1 MKENLSSTYTVI
13 PKRHKQPSN
22 QDKEKYNV
30 LNKININEDKDYPI
44 LSKKNKQYNSAININ
59 NVKINH
65 NRNIDNNIDNSLSV
79 SNNSNKDLINS
90 TSMNNIDDLDENINI
105 KFPCKYK
112 CSINS
117 TMNTQASIKSSLNK
131 TYNPNIREKIIKKSL
146 KSNDNSDSN
155 YNDKYF
161 NTFSL
166 MNKVNQFFQNMN
178 KKEKTLNDNNK
189 NEDTNIYDSMGK
201 NLIYKNYKNTE
212 INNLE
217 SIINNNSNL
226 QRQNNF
232 YVNTNINIFKNHHF
246 NKNLNEIREN
256 RHINRKNSIYHSIGP
271 SSLLM
276 KFNEKESKDKRNDSA
291 NYNKQFFLVSKK
303 DFQHQFKK
311 NKNYIQKIMDN
322 LPQNKNIKN
331 KYNYDYRKHYNNE
344 NHTKLSN
351 IDNNVDYYYG
361 FNSFNNKKAYNIFLK
376 KELSEN
382 TINNSNIC
390 LDNDALNNSIKTKKV
405 SKYLS
410 VGKQRPYKDMKYIN
424 LKNNNNQNNNFI
436 GKNHQKNNG
445 GIYEFK
451 AKDKKNLLVNSALSS
466 IANNNRIN
474 LIYIVSDKK
483 YKCLILEFLDKKSI
497 ANLSNVC
504 SKFYQIY
511 FYDYFF
517 KKLIE
522 DKNNQDY
529 IGKILKNTFN
539 FCSEKIKSKIKSREL
554 KPFYNSLLKRND
566 IYDDLILRD
575 LTRTIP
581 ADSTFGKDNINY
593 KKLYNIL
600 TCYSNYNKKVGYAQG
615 INFICAHAI
624 YLFKSEEE
632 VFIFLDGFINSMKLD
647 NYIGIENE
655 SKILHKLNEFSRI
668 LRRYVPGIID
678 YFDNKGVSHDFFTTG
693 WILTLFSSSMERDYL
708 VIVWCFMIIF
718 KWKFVYSFIIQ
729 ILKKYEKT
737 IFNSSENKL
746 GYKMKTIFKNKDFKR
761 DFNDIIKSTL
771 DFMKNNIIL

>member
-30 LNKININEDKDYPI
+30 LNKININEEKNYPI
-44 LSKKNKQYNSAININ
+44 FNKKNKQYNSAININ
-59 NVKINH
+59 NVKIGH
-65 NRNIDNNIDNSLSV
+65 NRNIDNNVDNSLSF
-79 SNNSNKDLINS
+79 SNNSNKELVNS
-90 TSMNNIDDLDENINI
+90 ASMNNIDDLDENINI
-105 KFPCKYK
+105 KLPYKDKY
-112 CSINS
+112 SISS
-117 TMNTQASIKSSLNK
+117 TMYTQASMKTSLNK
-131 TYNPNIREKIIKKSL
+131 TYNPNIREKIIKKS
-146 KSNDNSDSN
+146 NDNNDSN

-178 KKEKTLNDNNK
+178 KKEKNLNDNNK
-189 NEDTNIYDSMGK
+189 SEDTNAYDSMGK

-212 INNLE
+212 INSLE
-217 SIINNNSNL
+217 SIINNNSNIK
-226 QRQNNF
+226 RQNNF
-232 YVNTNINIFKNHHF
+232 YVNTNINVFKNHY
-246 NKNLNEIREN
+246 NKNYNEIREN
-256 RHINRKNSIYHSIGP
+256 RHINRKNTIYNSIGP
-271 SSLLM
+271 SNLLM
-276 KFNEKESKDKRNDSA
+276 KFNEKEIKEKRNDSV
-291 NYNKQFFLVSKK
+291 NYNKHFFLESKK
-303 DFQHQFKK
+303 DFQHQFNK
-311 NKNYIQKIMDN
+311 NKHYIQKIMDS
-322 LPQNKNIKN
+322 LPQNKNNKN
-331 KYNYDYRKHYNNE
+331 NYNYDYRKHYNNS
-344 NHTKLSN
+344 NYAKLNN

-376 KELSEN
+376 KDLSEN

-390 LDNDALNNSIKTKKV
+390 LNNDALNNNIKSKKI

-410 VGKQRPYKDMKYIN
+410 VGKQRPYNDMKYIN
-424 LKNNNNQNNNFI
+424 LKNNGNQNNIFVDKHQQKINGFYEY
-436 GKNHQKNNG
+436 KNK
-445 GIYEFK
+445 E
-451 AKDKKNLLVNSALSS
+451 KKYFPVNRVLSS
-466 IANNNRIN
+466 ITNNNCTN
-474 LIYIVSDKK
+474 LISIVSKK
-483 YKCLILEFLDKKSI
+483 KIECLILDFLDIKSI
-497 ANLSNVC
+497 VNLSKVRRE
-504 SKFYQIY
+504 FYQIY
-511 FYDYFF
+511 YDYFV

-522 DKNNQDY
+522 EKNNQ
-529 IGKILKNTFN
+529 IFIHKILKSTFN
-539 FCSEKIKSKIKSREL
+539 FCSDKIKIKIKNQEL
-554 KPFYNSLLKRND
+554 KPFYNSLLKKNE

-581 ADSTFGKDNINY
+581 ADSNFNKGKMNY

-624 YLFKSEEE
+624 YLFSSEEE
-632 VFIFLDGFINSMKLD
+632 VFVFLEGFINSMKLD
-647 NYIGIENE
+647 NYIGIGNE
-655 SKILHKLNEFSRI
+655 KKIIHKLNEFSRI
-668 LRRYVPGIID
+668 LKRFVPKIID

-693 WILTLFSSSMERDYL
+693 WILTLFSSSMEREYL

-746 GYKMKTIFKNKDFKR
+746 GYKMKNIFKNKDFKR
-761 DFNDIIKSTL
+761 DFNDIIKSSF

>member
-1 MKENLSSTYTVI
+1 
-13 PKRHKQPSN
+13 
-22 QDKEKYNV
+22 
-30 LNKININEDKDYPI
+30 
-44 LSKKNKQYNSAININ
+44 
-59 NVKINH
+59 
-65 NRNIDNNIDNSLSV
+65 
-79 SNNSNKDLINS
+79 
-90 TSMNNIDDLDENINI
+90 MNNFDDLDENINI
-105 KFPCKYK
+105 NFPYKYK
-112 CSINS
+112 YSINA
-117 TMNTQASIKSSLNK
+117 TLNTQASIKSSLNK
-131 TYNPNIREKIIKKSL
+131 TFNPNIREKIIKKTL
-146 KSNDNSDSN
+146 KSKENSEFN

-166 MNKVNQFFQNMN
+166 MNKVIQLFQNMN
-178 KKEKTLNDNNK
+178 KKERNLNDNNK
-189 NEDTNIYDSMGK
+189 NEDASTYDSKGK

-217 SIINNNSNL
+217 NIINNNANL
-226 QRQNNF
+226 KRQNNF
-232 YVNTNINIFKNHHF
+232 YVDTNINVFKNHHY
-246 NKNLNEIREN
+246 NKNLNEIRDN
-256 RHINRKNSIYHSIGP
+256 KHINRKNSIYHSIDP
-271 SSLLM
+271 SNILM
-276 KFNEKESKDKRNDSA
+276 KLNEKENKDKRNDSV

-311 NKNYIQKIMDN
+311 NKHYIQKIMDN

-331 KYNYDYRKHYNNE
+331 NYNYDYRKHYNNGD
-344 NHTKLSN
+344 NTKLSN
-351 IDNNVDYYYG
+351 IDNNVDYHYG
-361 FNSFNNKKAYNIFLK
+361 FNSFNNKKVYNIVLK

-390 LDNDALNNSIKTKKV
+390 LNNDALNNNIKTKKA

-410 VGKQRPYKDMKYIN
+410 VGKQRPYNDMKYIN
-424 LKNNNNQNNNFI
+424 LKNNNNQNNIFL
-436 GKNHQKNNG
+436 GKNHQKNNEG
-445 GIYEFK
+445 FYEFK
-451 AKDKKNLLVNSALSS
+451 GKDKKNYLVNSILSS
-466 IANNNRIN
+466 ITNNNRIN
-474 LIYIVSDKK
+474 VIYIISVEKC
-483 YKCLILEFLDKKSI
+483 KCLILEFLDTKSI
-497 ANLSNVC
+497 VNLSKVC
-504 SKFYQIY
+504 RKFYQIY

-522 DKNNQDY
+522 DKNNKEFID
-529 IGKILKNTFN
+529 KILKNSFN
-539 FCSEKIKSKIKSREL
+539 FCSEKLKSKIKSQEL
-554 KPFYNSLLKRND
+554 KSFYNSLLKKND

-581 ADSTFGKDNINY
+581 GDSSFGKDKINY

-615 INFICAHAI
+615 INFICANAI
-624 YLFKSEEE
+624 YLFNSEEE
-632 VFIFLDGFINSMKLD
+632 VFVFLEGFINSMKLD

-655 SKILHKLNEFSRI
+655 TKIIHKLNEFSRI
-668 LRRYVPGIID
+668 LKRYVPGIID

-693 WILTLFSSSMERDYL
+693 WILTLFSSSMEREYL

-761 DFNDIIKSTL
+761 DFNDIIKSTF

>member
-1 MKENLSSTYTVI
+1 MMENLSSTYTVI

-44 LSKKNKQYNSAININ
+44 LNIKNKQYNSAININ
-59 NVKINH
+59 NIKISH
-65 NRNIDNNIDNSLSV
+65 NRNIDNNIDNSLSL
-79 SNNSNKDLINS
+79 SNNSNKDLVNS
-90 TSMNNIDDLDENINI
+90 ASMNNIDDLDENINI
-105 KFPCKYK
+105 NFPYKYK
-112 CSINS
+112 YSINA

-131 TYNPNIREKIIKKSL
+131 TFNPNIREKIIKKSL
-146 KSNDNSDSN
+146 KSKENSEFN

-166 MNKVNQFFQNMN
+166 MNKVKRN
-178 KKEKTLNDNNK
+178 LNDNNK
-189 NEDTNIYDSMGK
+189 NEDASTYDSKGK

-217 SIINNNSNL
+217 NIINNNANL
-226 QRQNNF
+226 KRQNNF
-232 YVNTNINIFKNHHF
+232 YVDTNINVFKNHHY
-246 NKNLNEIREN
+246 NKNLNEIRDN
-256 RHINRKNSIYHSIGP
+256 KHINRKNSIYHSIGP
-271 SSLLM
+271 SNILM
-276 KFNEKESKDKRNDSA
+276 KLNEKENKDKRNDSV

-311 NKNYIQKIMDN
+311 NKHYIQKIMDN

-331 KYNYDYRKHYNNE
+331 NYNYDYRKHYNNGD
-344 NHTKLSN
+344 NTKLSN
-351 IDNNVDYYYG
+351 IDNNVDYHYG
-361 FNSFNNKKAYNIFLK
+361 FNSFNNKKVYNIVLK

-390 LDNDALNNSIKTKKV
+390 LNNDALNNNIKTKKA

-410 VGKQRPYKDMKYIN
+410 VGKQRPYNDMKYIN
-424 LKNNNNQNNNFI
+424 LKNNNNQNNIFL
-436 GKNHQKNNG
+436 GKNHQKNNEG
-445 GIYEFK
+445 FYEFK
-451 AKDKKNLLVNSALSS
+451 GKHKKNFLVNPILSS
-466 IANNNRIN
+466 ITNHNRIN
-474 LIYIVSDKK
+474 DIYIISIENN
-483 YKCLILEFLDKKSI
+483 KCLILEFLDTKSI
-497 ANLSNVC
+497 VNLSKVC
-504 SKFYQIY
+504 RKFYQIY

-522 DKNNQDY
+522 DKNNKEFID
-529 IGKILKNTFN
+529 KILKNSFN
-539 FCSEKIKSKIKSREL
+539 FCSEKIKSKIKSQEL
-554 KPFYNSLLKRND
+554 KSFYISLLKKND

-581 ADSTFGKDNINY
+581 GDSSFGKDKINY

-615 INFICAHAI
+615 INFICANAI
-624 YLFKSEEE
+624 YLFNSEEE
-632 VFIFLDGFINSMKLD
+632 VFVFLEGFINSMKLD

-655 SKILHKLNEFSRI
+655 SKIIHKLNEFSRI
-668 LRRYVPGIID
+668 LKRYVPGIID

-693 WILTLFSSSMERDYL
+693 WILTLFSSSMEREYL

-761 DFNDIIKSTL
+761 DFNDIIKSTF

>member
-1 MKENLSSTYTVI
+1 MMENLSSTYTII

-44 LSKKNKQYNSAININ
+44 LNIKNKQYNSAININ
-59 NVKINH
+59 NVKISH
-65 NRNIDNNIDNSLSV
+65 NRNIDNNIDNSLSL
-79 SNNSNKDLINS
+79 SNNSNKDLVNS
-90 TSMNNIDDLDENINI
+90 ASMNNIDDLDENINI
-105 KFPCKYK
+105 NFPYKYK
-112 CSINS
+112 YSINA

-131 TYNPNIREKIIKKSL
+131 TFNPNIREKIIKKSL
-146 KSNDNSDSN
+146 KSKDNSEFN

-178 KKEKTLNDNNK
+178 KKERNLNDNNK
-189 NEDTNIYDSMGK
+189 NEDASTYDSKGK
-201 NLIYKNYKNTE
+201 KLIYKNYKNTE

-217 SIINNNSNL
+217 NIINNNANL
-226 QRQNNF
+226 KRQNNF
-232 YVNTNINIFKNHHF
+232 YVDTNINVFKNHHY
-246 NKNLNEIREN
+246 NKNLNEIRDN
-256 RHINRKNSIYHSIGP
+256 KHINRKNSIYHSIGP
-271 SSLLM
+271 SNILM
-276 KFNEKESKDKRNDSA
+276 KLNEKENKDKRNDSV

-311 NKNYIQKIMDN
+311 NKHYIQKIMDN

-331 KYNYDYRKHYNNE
+331 NYNYDYRKHYNNGD
-344 NHTKLSN
+344 NTKLSN

-390 LDNDALNNSIKTKKV
+390 LNNDALNNNIKTKKA

-410 VGKQRPYKDMKYIN
+410 VGKQRPYNDMKYIN
-424 LKNNNNQNNNFI
+424 LKNNNNQNNIFL
-436 GKNHQKNNG
+436 GKNHQKNKEG
-445 GIYEFK
+445 FYEFK
-451 AKDKKNLLVNSALSS
+451 GKDKKNYLVNSILSS
-466 IANNNRIN
+466 ITNNNRIN
-474 LIYIVSDKK
+474 VIYIISVER
-483 YKCLILEFLDKKSI
+483 YKCLILEFLDTKSI
-497 ANLSNVC
+497 VNLSKVC
-504 SKFYQIY
+504 RKFYQIY

-522 DKNNQDY
+522 DKNNKEFID
-529 IGKILKNTFN
+529 KILKNSFN
-539 FCSEKIKSKIKSREL
+539 FCSEKIKSKIKSQEL
-554 KPFYNSLLKRND
+554 KSFYNSLLKKND

-581 ADSTFGKDNINY
+581 GDSSFGKDKINY

-615 INFICAHAI
+615 INFICANAI
-624 YLFKSEEE
+624 YLFNSEEE
-632 VFIFLDGFINSMKLD
+632 VFVFLEGFINSMKLD

-655 SKILHKLNEFSRI
+655 TKIIHKLNEFSRI
-668 LRRYVPGIID
+668 LKRYVPGIID
-678 YFDNKGVSHDFFTTG
+678 YFDTKGVSHDFFTTG
-693 WILTLFSSSMERDYL
+693 WILTLFSSSMEREYL

-761 DFNDIIKSTL
+761 DFNDIIKSTF